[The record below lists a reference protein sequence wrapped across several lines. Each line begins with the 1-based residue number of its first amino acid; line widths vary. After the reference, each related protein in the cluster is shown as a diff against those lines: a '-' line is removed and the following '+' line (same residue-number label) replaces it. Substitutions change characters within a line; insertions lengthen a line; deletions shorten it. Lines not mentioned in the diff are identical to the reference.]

1 MDLQIYSTT
10 KIQLRL
16 IDIRKEDVEEESGI
30 QIEEQV
36 ENEKTTELS
45 SNLQID
51 KNKIPVKTLFSW
63 KFPLKKEIPHRTTM
77 RR

>member
-1 MDLQIYSTT
+1 M
-10 KIQLRL
+10 
-16 IDIRKEDVEEESGI
+16 EEESGI